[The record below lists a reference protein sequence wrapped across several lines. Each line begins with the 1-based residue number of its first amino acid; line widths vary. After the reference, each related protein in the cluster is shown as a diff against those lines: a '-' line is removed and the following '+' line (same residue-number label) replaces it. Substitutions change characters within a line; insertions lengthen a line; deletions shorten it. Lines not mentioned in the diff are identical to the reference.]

1 MLSRCRC
8 DPRAAPRHRTAG
20 TQGGSAHIPSSEVG
34 SWCAGG
40 FQTSPDPDA
49 PPPGPVEQQGEP
61 FSTSQ
66 PQCQLEGQ
74 RTDHAVLQYQWSL
87 ASWPFHAFHNTTR
100 QLPQPLLAQLCSDA
114 TFSLFS
120 LKIIFFKLLL
130 AACLDFTKDR
140 STSVSR
146 LRMTQMHMSKGVG
159 QDGLQR
165 SLSRPVI
172 YCWRRMPGEGLPK
185 TECLHLCR
193 KTSSGLSSYLPVRLE
208 KEGWSSLFSFS
219 LAHNLSTFKFPPCT
233 QLPEGF
239 GHPHFCWAWLT
250 WMESYVCS

>member
-1 MLSRCRC
+1 MIHALPPGIVLPEHRGVQLTLPAQRLDLGVQAVSKPLQILMHLLQDLWNNKESPSAHPSVSASWKGRGLTMLSC
-8 DPRAAPRHRTAG
+8 
-20 TQGGSAHIPSSEVG
+20 
-34 SWCAGG
+34 
-40 FQTSPDPDA
+40 
-49 PPPGPVEQQGEP
+49 
-61 FSTSQ
+61 STSGLLPLGPSMHSTTQ
-66 PQCQLEGQ
+66 H
-74 RTDHAVLQYQWSL
+74 DSSL
-87 ASWPFHAFHNTTR
+87 SLCWHSCA
-100 QLPQPLLAQLCSDA
+100 LMPLFLFFPSKSF
-114 TFSLFS
+114 FS
-120 LKIIFFKLLL
+120 KLLL

-146 LRMTQMHMSKGVG
+146 LRMTQMHMSRGVG